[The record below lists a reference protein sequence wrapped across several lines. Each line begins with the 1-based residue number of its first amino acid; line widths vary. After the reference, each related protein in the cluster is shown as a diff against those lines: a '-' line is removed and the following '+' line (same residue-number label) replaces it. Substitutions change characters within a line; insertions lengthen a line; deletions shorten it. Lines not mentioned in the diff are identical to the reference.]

1 MFEGE
6 RSRGPVQDIEINP
19 IRQRIFLYTN
29 IGIIERKKRI
39 HVDMGALLDDMWFDK

>member
-6 RSRGPVQDIEINP
+6 RTREPVQDVEINP
-19 IRQRIFLYTN
+19 IGQRIILYTN

-39 HVDMGALLDDMWFDK
+39 HVDMGARLDDM